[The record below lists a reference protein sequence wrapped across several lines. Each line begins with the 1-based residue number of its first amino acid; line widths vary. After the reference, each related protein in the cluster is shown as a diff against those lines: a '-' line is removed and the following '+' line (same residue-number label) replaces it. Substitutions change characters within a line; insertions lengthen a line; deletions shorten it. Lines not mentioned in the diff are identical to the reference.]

1 MGGSWVW
8 PCMTKYVR
16 LLSLSVLTW
25 VVGQDGAAPDR
36 AALRVLGDGDG
47 DQAPPVPPVPVEE
60 PAGDQ
65 PQEQVEDVGHGAEL
79 CGVTGGPEHHNG

>member
-1 MGGSWVW
+1 MIS
-8 PCMTKYVR
+8 
-16 LLSLSVLTW
+16 SVCPLTW
-25 VVGQDGAAPDR
+25 VVGQHWARPHWAS
-36 AALRVLGDGDG
+36 LRVLGDGDG